1 MVNLVAGTHSLYV
14 TIVGDGVLHV
24 MTSWLDLD
32 NDLVTPGTNA
42 VVLSGAGTT
51 EVVAT
56 PGDGT
61 RDIRTV
67 HIRNV
72 DASEAALVTIQLSDG
87 VASFDLFEAY
97 LPPKHGVCM
106 FGESGWKVF
115 DDSGRVST
123 ITSNENVVPSGSG
136 ITREVLASDITNNNA
151 SADTIQDVTGLS
163 FLVNIGELY
172 WFRFVVHYTAAAT
185 TTGSRWSING
195 PGSPTTLRYRSQYSL
210 TTTTNTI
217 NEGMAAYDLPAA
229 SNASSAATD
238 SNIAI
243 VEGFIEPSSS
253 GTLVLRFASEVSS
266 SAIIAKEG
274 SFVEWARV
282 V

>member
-24 MTSWLDLD
+24 MTSWLDLY
-32 NDLVTPGTNA
+32 NDLVTPGTDA
-42 VVLSGAGTT
+42 IVLSGAGTT
-51 EVVAT
+51 EIVAT
-56 PGDGT
+56 PSNGT

-67 HIRNV
+67 HIRNT
-72 DASEAALVTIQLSDG
+72 DSAESALVTIQLSDG
-87 VASFDLFEAY
+87 VDYFDLFEAY
-97 LPPKHGVCM
+97 LPPKHGLCM

-115 DDSGRVST
+115 DDSGRIST

-136 ITREVLASDITNNNA
+136 ITREVLASDVPNDNI
-151 SADTIQDVTGLS
+151 SADTIQDGGLS

-172 WFRFVVHYTAAAT
+172 WFRFVVHYTAAVT

-195 PGSPTTLRYRSQYSL
+195 PGSPTILRYRSQYSL
-210 TTTTNTI
+210 TTTSNTI
-217 NEGMAAYDLPAA
+217 NEGVAAYDTPAS

-243 VEGFIEPSSS
+243 VEGFIEPSSN
-253 GTLVLRFASEVSS
+253 GTLTLRFASEVSS
-266 SAIIAKEG
+266 SAITAKAG